1 MSAWEKITKKL
12 TGIFGSADRG
22 EDTADRLLKMQ
33 QPVLSH
39 EEPVDPIT
47 EWRQDS
53 DFLAGLVA
61 GRKQR
66 EHADHVQTVATITD
80 VVGHGTSHELAAP
93 KTAQFT
99 KITRS

>member
-1 MSAWEKITKKL
+1 MSVWKKITKNL
-12 TGIFGSADRG
+12 SGIFGAADRA

-33 QPVLSH
+33 QPVTSH

-47 EWRQDS
+47 EWREDS
-53 DFLAGLVA
+53 AFLASLVA

-66 EHADHVQTVATITD
+66 EHADHVEAVATITAT
-80 VVGHGTSHELAAP
+80 VGHGTSHEVAAP
-93 KTAQFT
+93 KTAQFK